1 MIRVAIESTVQEF
14 RIADN
19 CLKQFFRITGVGQ
32 ITSAFSCNI
41 DLFAQFFIF
50 FKQMNFAPC
59 VLPAFSAANSLP
71 PLRLSLLFSFS
82 FIIPFLTGFFSF
94 FSSEIKSPVFR
105 VCDLGSGNST
115 GSDISAHDTEE

>member
-50 FKQMNFAPC
+50 FKQMDFAPSFC
-59 VLPAFSAANSLP
+59 RIQCCKHACRPSAYHCYF
-71 PLRLSLLFSFS
+71 LFH
-82 FIIPFLTGFFSF
+82 L
-94 FSSEIKSPVFR
+94 
-105 VCDLGSGNST
+105 
-115 GSDISAHDTEE
+115 

>member
-50 FKQMNFAPC
+50 SNRWTSHPR
-59 VLPAFSAANSLP
+59 SAAIQCCKHACRPSAYHCYF
-71 PLRLSLLFSFS
+71 LFH
-82 FIIPFLTGFFSF
+82 L
-94 FSSEIKSPVFR
+94 
-105 VCDLGSGNST
+105 
-115 GSDISAHDTEE
+115 

>member
-50 FKQMNFAPC
+50 FKQMDF
-59 VLPAFSAANSLP
+59 AFSAANMPAAP
-71 PLRLSLLFSFS
+71 PPITAIFFFIYNSFPYRLLFFFLFGNKISSFS
-82 FIIPFLTGFFSF
+82 CMRSRI
-94 FSSEIKSPVFR
+94 R
-105 VCDLGSGNST
+105 
-115 GSDISAHDTEE
+115 

>member
-50 FKQMNFAPC
+50 SNRWTSHPRSA
-59 VLPAFSAANSLP
+59 AFSAANMPAAP
-71 PLRLSLLFSFS
+71 PPITAIFFFIYNSFPYRLLFFFLFGNKISSFS
-82 FIIPFLTGFFSF
+82 CMRSRI
-94 FSSEIKSPVFR
+94 R
-105 VCDLGSGNST
+105 
-115 GSDISAHDTEE
+115 

>member
-50 FKQMNFAPC
+50 FKQMDFAP
-59 VLPAFSAANSLP
+59 AFC
-71 PLRLSLLFSFS
+71 RLSLLFSFS

-115 GSDISAHDTEE
+115 GSDVSAHDTEE